1 MSMTVDVNRD
11 RSVLILASNLATSTQ
26 TGWPIGFWWSER
38 PTPTGTLTEAGYRV
52 DIASPDGGALTGDAY
67 SDPTDP
73 SGYSADDLL
82 SLGFLTSPATR
93 ALVEQ
98 STPLAGVDPA
108 DYDAVLVIGGQGP
121 MYTFFNDERVRRL
134 VAWNYEAGR
143 ITAAI
148 CHGTACCSR
157 PARPTGPSWSTA
169 ADLDKR
175 ARSANSEEEVRRPG
189 GRGRRSS
196 RSGIRGRSAGSAE
209 HAILHRAGQASARR
223 ADRRRQP
230 RSPGSSSTPARL
242 AAEAHHRSGGA
253 VTAPAAPSPGSG
265 RVTVC
270 TIGVGHDGRHLVPA

>member
-26 TGWPIGFWWSER
+26 TGWPIGFWWSELTH
-38 PTPTGTLTEAGYRV
+38 PYWTLTEAGYRV

-121 MYTFFNDERVRRL
+121 MYTFFNDERVHRL
-134 VAWNYEAGR
+134 VASNYEAGR

-148 CHGTACCSR
+148 CHGTCVLLK
-157 PARPTGPSWSTA
+157 ARKADGTLVVDGKTWTGF
-169 ADLDKR
+169 
-175 ARSANSEEEVRRPG
+175 ANSEEEYADQAAGVKIQPFRIEDEARALPNTNFIVQGRFRSHAVRDG
-189 GRGRRSS
+189 NLITGQQQYSGAAAAKLIIEAVGR
-196 RSGIRGRSAGSAE
+196 
-209 HAILHRAGQASARR
+209 
-223 ADRRRQP
+223 
-230 RSPGSSSTPARL
+230 
-242 AAEAHHRSGGA
+242 
-253 VTAPAAPSPGSG
+253 
-265 RVTVC
+265 
-270 TIGVGHDGRHLVPA
+270 